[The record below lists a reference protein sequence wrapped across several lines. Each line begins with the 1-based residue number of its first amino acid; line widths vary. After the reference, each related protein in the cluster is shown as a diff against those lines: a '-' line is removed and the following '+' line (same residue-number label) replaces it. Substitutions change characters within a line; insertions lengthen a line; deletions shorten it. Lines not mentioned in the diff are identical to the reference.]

1 MGETLQKSELEGK
14 ELVVVVN
21 VQGLGIFS
29 SAFDLVSGDTD
40 IAEACIRATV
50 ALSVPD
56 CKLKLPVG
64 VVNKYIQLLEKLKA
78 LLRSQRRRHF

>member
-1 MGETLQKSELEGK
+1 M
-14 ELVVVVN
+14 
-21 VQGLGIFS
+21 GIFS

-64 VVNKYIQLLEKLKA
+64 VVNKYIQLLEKLKDA
-78 LLRSQRRRHF
+78 YLLLRSQRRRHF